1 MSGMEC
7 YLVEDDDNVQ
17 AFHILLLAKNKQG
30 LKKLYELLSLSH
42 VDNFYRTPRIP
53 RAKLVERREG
63 LFVGSAC
70 EAGEVYQAVLQGV
83 DDERLKQIAG
93 FYDYLEIQPLGN
105 NGFLVDSGRVSG
117 KEDLIKI
124 NTKIYELSK
133 DLGKPCVATSD
144 VHYLNP
150 EDEIFRT
157 LLLSGKGMNDNGEK
171 AAPLYLR
178 TTDELLQE
186 VSAYL
191 GEDAAREVVVTNP
204 RAIASCI
211 EELAP

>member
-1 MSGMEC
+1 M
-7 YLVEDDDNVQ
+7 
-17 AFHILLLAKNKQG
+17 
-30 LKKLYELLSLSH
+30 
-42 VDNFYRTPRIP
+42 
-53 RAKLVERREG
+53 
-63 LFVGSAC
+63 
-70 EAGEVYQAVLQGV
+70 LQGV

-157 LLLSGKGMNDNGEK
+157 LLLSGKGMNDNG
-171 AAPLYLR
+171 
-178 TTDELLQE
+178 
-186 VSAYL
+186 
-191 GEDAAREVVVTNP
+191 GEGCTFV
-204 RAIASCI
+204 
-211 EELAP
+211 LAHH